1 MQFNVQE
8 RLLLLSSLSTVAG
21 NLATLRIVR
30 DLQLE
35 LGLSEEEHTASNLRE
50 KDGRVFWDENKI
62 PPKEISIG
70 PAGLDA
76 ALSMFEKMDETKT
89 LTIEYLPLYERLLKS
104 KHETTPKLH
113 EAGAPGA

>member
-1 MQFNVQE
+1 MQLNVQE

-30 DLQLE
+30 DLQRE
-35 LGLSEEEHTASNLRE
+35 LGLSEEEHKASNLRE
-50 KDGRVFWDENKI
+50 KDGRVFWDEGKI
-62 PPKEISIG
+62 PTKEISIG

-76 ALSMFEKMDETKT
+76 ALAMFEQMDKAET
-89 LTIEYLPLYERLLKS
+89 LTIEYLPLYERLLKE

-113 EAGAPGA
+113 EAGVPGA

>member
-1 MQFNVQE
+1 MQLNVQE

-35 LGLSEEEHTASNLRE
+35 LGLSEEEHKTINLRE
-50 KDGRVFWDENKI
+50 KDGRAYWDEGKI
-62 PPKEISIG
+62 PLKEISIG

-76 ALSMFEKMDETKT
+76 ALAMFEQMDKAET
-89 LTIEYLPLYERLLKS
+89 LTIEYLPLYERLLKE

-113 EAGAPGA
+113 EAGVPGA